1 MHKQSAFS
9 LIELL
14 VVVAIIGIL
23 AAVGVVGYQGYID
36 ATQDEATKANQ
47 SLISRAISTDT
58 LAITEGLGGSSD
70 VNKNITKTSTCS
82 AQITAILT
90 EINVTQV
97 GKSPAKSACPRGFN
111 GNLALNWPG
120 VTKSL
125 TTGLQD
131 SCGYKAPVT
140 AGSATKISVPRGM
153 VMVACA
159 DSTATIGTNAYKI
172 YTCVCSG
179 SEHCETTDVSDF
191 CASDA
196 NPADC
201 RKNFMKNNPDK
212 CPTPN
217 TPQS

>member
-1 MHKQSAFS
+1 MKKQNAFS

-23 AAVGVVGYQGYID
+23 AAVGAVGYQGYID

-47 SLISRAISTDT
+47 SQISRAIKTDT

-70 VNKNITKTSTCS
+70 INKNVTKTSTCS

-90 EINVTQV
+90 EINVNQ
-97 GKSPAKSACPRGFN
+97 GAKSPVVSSCPRAFD

-131 SCGYKAPVT
+131 NCGYKDAVT

-159 DSTATIGTNAYKI
+159 DAGAVVGSNSYKI

-179 SEHCETTDVSDF
+179 QEHCETTDVSDA
-191 CASDA
+191 CGSDTT
-196 NPADC
+196 C
-201 RKNFMKNNPDK
+201 RKNFMNDNPTK

>member
-1 MHKQSAFS
+1 MRSGFS

-36 ATQDEATKANQ
+36 STQDEATKANQ
-47 SLISRAISTDT
+47 SQISRAISTDT
-58 LAITEGLGGSSD
+58 LAITEGLGGASD
-70 VNKNITKTSTCS
+70 INKTVTKTSTCS
-82 AQITAILT
+82 AQITSILT
-90 EINVTQV
+90 EINVTQAA
-97 GKSPAKSACPRGFN
+97 KSPVRSSCPRAFN

-120 VTKSL
+120 VTKST

-131 SCGYKAPVT
+131 NCGYKDPVT
-140 AGSATKISVPRGM
+140 AASATKISVPRGM

-159 DSTATIGTNAYKI
+159 DAAAVIGSNSYKI

-179 SEHCETTDVSDF
+179 QDYCDTTDVSDF
-191 CASDA
+191 CSSDA
-196 NPADC
+196 DPAGC
-201 RKNFMKNNPDK
+201 RKNFMNNNPTK